1 MKVLNKTIENR
12 EALLT
17 IELDQAQ
24 VEESLQKSYEKINRR
39 LEIPGF
45 RKGKAPRYVVEQHLG
60 KDGLIEDALKSLIPD
75 AYKNAINEHQI
86 EPLTEPSI
94 KLIKKEPVIFEAKI
108 PLTPIVKIGD
118 YHKIRMKPKK
128 VNIGEDEINKIIDEL
143 RQRNATYHPVNRPVK
158 ITDLVIVN
166 IDGSVGTETII
177 SKKATDYHVIS
188 GMTYPAPGF
197 PEKLVNMKGDEEK
210 KFSLKL
216 SNHYHKKELAGK
228 EAIFL
233 VKIIEIKEE
242 KLPEVNDEFAKN
254 LWPNI
259 KNVDELKKELG
270 ENLKNS
276 KEGKVKAEF
285 EDKVIEALV
294 EKSELEYAAVMVDE
308 EVKNMIAQYLQQLS
322 MSVQTKS
329 EYEKMLKNIPREEL
343 VTRYKPLATKRVESS
358 LVLAKVSE
366 AEKIEV
372 NDNEIDAE
380 IESMIQDAGEAKD
393 EQRQYLK
400 SDQNK
405 GYIKRLIT
413 TRKTV
418 QRLVDIAKGTG
429 KKNTK
434 QKEAK

>member
-1 MKVLNKTIENR
+1 MKIVNKIIENR

-17 IELDQAQ
+17 IELDQAE

-39 LEIPGF
+39 IEIPGF
-45 RKGKAPRYVVEQHLG
+45 RKGKAPRSVLEQHLG
-60 KDGLIEDALKSLIPD
+60 KDGLLEDALKSLIPD
-75 AYKNAINEHQI
+75 AYKNAIKEQQI

-94 KLIKKEPVIFEAKI
+94 KLNKKEPVTFEAKI
-108 PLTPIVKIGD
+108 PLLPIVKIGD
-118 YHKIRMKPKK
+118 YHKIKMKPEK
-128 VNIGEDEINKIIDEL
+128 VNIGEDEINKIVDEL
-143 RQRNATYHPVNRPVK
+143 RQRNATYNPVNRAVQ
-158 ITDLVIVN
+158 ITDLVTVDIV
-166 IDGSVGTETII
+166 GAVGTETII
-177 SKKATDYHVIS
+177 NKKATDYHVIS
-188 GMTYPAPGF
+188 SMTYPAPGF
-197 PEKLVNMKGDEEK
+197 PEKLVNMKRDEEK

-216 SNHYHKKELAGK
+216 SKNYHKKELVGK
-228 EAIFL
+228 EAIFH
-233 VKIIEIKEE
+233 VRIVEIKEE
-242 KLPEVNDEFAKN
+242 KLPEVDDEFAKS

-259 KNVDELKKELG
+259 KNVDDLKKELG

-285 EDKVIEALV
+285 EDLVIEAVV
-294 EKSELEYAAVMVDE
+294 EKSELEYPAVMVDE

-329 EYEKMLKNIPREEL
+329 EYEKMLKNIPREKL

-358 LVLAKVSE
+358 LVLAKISE

-380 IESMIQDAGEAKD
+380 IENMIQDAGERKD

-400 SDQNK
+400 SAQNRD
-405 GYIKRLIT
+405 YIKRLIT

-418 QRLVDIAKGTG
+418 HRLVDIAKGNRN
-429 KKNTK
+429 KNTK

>member
-1 MKVLNKTIENR
+1 MKVLNKTIEKR

-17 IELDQAQ
+17 IELDPAE

-39 LEIPGF
+39 VEIPGF
-45 RKGKAPRYVVEQHLG
+45 RKGKTPRPILEQHLG
-60 KDGLIEDALKSLIPD
+60 KDGLLEDALKNLIPN
-75 AYKNAINEHQI
+75 AYKNAIKEQQI
-86 EPLTEPSI
+86 EPLTEPAI
-94 KLIKKEPVIFEAKI
+94 KLNKKEPVTFEAKI
-108 PLTPIVKIGD
+108 PLPPIVKIGD
-118 YHKIRMKPKK
+118 YHKIKMKPEK
-128 VNIGEDEINKIIDEL
+128 VKIGEEEIKKIIDEL
-143 RQRNATYHPVNRPVK
+143 RQRNATYNPINRPIQ
-158 ITDLVIVN
+158 ITDLVTID
-166 IDGSVGTETII
+166 IDGTVGTDTII
-177 SKKATDYHVIS
+177 SKKATDYRVIDS
-188 GMTYPAPGF
+188 MTYPAPGF
-197 PEKLVNMKGDEEK
+197 PEKLVNMRKDEEK
-210 KFSLKL
+210 KFNLKL
-216 SNHYHKKELAGK
+216 PKNYHKKELAGR
-228 EAIFL
+228 EANFH
-233 VKIIEIKEE
+233 VRIIEVKEE
-242 KLPEVNDEFAKN
+242 KLPEVDDEFAKS

-259 KNVDELKKELG
+259 DNVDDLKKQLG

-294 EKSELEYAAVMVDE
+294 EISELEYPAVMVDE

-329 EYEKMLKNIPREEL
+329 EYEQMLKNIPKEKL

-358 LVLAKVSE
+358 LVLAKVAE

-372 NDNEIDAE
+372 NDNEIETE
-380 IESMIQDAGEAKD
+380 IESMIQDAGERKD

-400 SDQNK
+400 SSQNRD
-405 GYIKRLIT
+405 YIKRLIT

-418 QRLVDIAKGTG
+418 HRLVDIAKGNR